1 MESSYNT
8 FTVLILIILV
18 PYFIGFIGNKVFRLV
33 DKGDITNM
41 WYSGLMYLSF
51 IGLGILLIST
61 LIQIVLNVVL

>member
-1 MESSYNT
+1 MESAYNT

-61 LIQIVLNVVL
+61 LIQTVLNVVL

>member
-1 MESSYNT
+1 MESAYNT

-41 WYSGLMYLSF
+41 WYSGLMCLSF

-61 LIQIVLNVVL
+61 LIQTVLNVVL

>member
-61 LIQIVLNVVL
+61 LIQTVLNVVL

>member
-1 MESSYNT
+1 MESAYST

>member
-1 MESSYNT
+1 MESAYNT